1 MQHEVRFAAVVPGPL
16 FRAAVILTAAL
27 AASGSCRGPLRP
39 NVILI
44 SIDTLR
50 ADHLSCYG
58 YRRSTTPRIDRFRR
72 GAALFE
78 QAIAHA
84 PSTLPSHASIFTS
97 LLPSHHGASVARS
110 SGVDP
115 GALTLT
121 EILRREGYQT
131 ASFNGGIQLDPLYGL
146 ARGFD
151 TYQSARPSVAG
162 AEVLV
167 DPVDRF
173 DHAVT
178 EAMKWIRER
187 KPGPFFLFLHTYET
201 HHPYT
206 PDPELL
212 APMDAGYAGSLPDDI
227 SIELL
232 KRINDGELEVDEAD
246 LEHIVA
252 AYDAELASVD
262 AAFGKLMDFLERER
276 LYDDAV
282 IVVTSDHGEE
292 FGEHGIVG
300 WHAHSL
306 YDELL
311 RVPLL
316 IKLPG
321 SRGAGRSIDAQVR
334 GIDLAPTI
342 LDELE
347 LPIPPSFEGASLVP
361 AIAGATEDPPEHAVS
376 QKDVAVP
383 DEETSIRTLAWKWT
397 RGRLFHLPSDGLETT
412 NVSSANLATA
422 EALSRELDKLLKAR
436 PKPPDHH
443 VEPDAELVK
452 KLRSLGYVK

>member
-1 MQHEVRFAAVVPGPL
+1 M
-16 FRAAVILTAAL
+16 
-27 AASGSCRGPLRP
+27 ASGSCRDTHRP

-58 YRRSTTPRIDRFRR
+58 YPRKTTPRIDIFRR
-72 GAALFE
+72 GATLFE
-78 QAIAHA
+78 QAIATA
-84 PSTLPSHASIFTS
+84 PSTLPSHVSIFTS
-97 LLPSHHGASVARS
+97 LLPSHHRASVARS

-121 EILRREGYQT
+121 EILRREGYET

-151 TYQSARPSVAG
+151 IYQSARPSVAT

-167 DPVDRF
+167 DAVDRF

-178 EAMKWIRER
+178 EAVKWIRER
-187 KPGPFFLFLHTYET
+187 EPGPFFLFLHTYET

-206 PDPELL
+206 PDPDLL
-212 APMDAGYAGSLPDDI
+212 EPMDAGYQGPLPDHI
-227 SIELL
+227 SVELL
-232 KRINDGELEVDEAD
+232 KRINAGEVEVDERD

-262 AAFGKLMDFLERER
+262 AAFGELMEFLEQER

-282 IVVTSDHGEE
+282 IMVTSDHGEE

-316 IKLPG
+316 IKLSG
-321 SRGAGRSIDAQVR
+321 SRGAGRSVEAQVR

-342 LDELE
+342 LDELG
-347 LPIPPSFEGASLVP
+347 LPIPPSFEGASLLP
-361 AIAGATEDPPEHAVS
+361 AIAGSGDPPEHAVS
-376 QKDVAVP
+376 QKDVTVP
-383 DEETSIRTLAWKWT
+383 EDEASIRTLTWKWT
-397 RGRLFHLPSDGLETT
+397 QGRLFHLPSDGLETT
-412 NVSSANLATA
+412 DVSPSNQATA
-422 EALSRELDKLLKAR
+422 EALSRALEGLLKAR
-436 PKPPDHH
+436 SKPPDHL
-443 VEPDAELVK
+443 VEPDEELLK